1 MSMHLNLRSLKP
13 LLLIDTTWM
22 EKWWIPINWACHH
35 VKKEQIS
42 GGHLPKEGK
51 EVASALIKFNQNLEL
66 VAEYKHNPLPALASQ
81 AVHFVFWGSMFF
93 AAFCIEP
100 TNFDVIGWRGFLL
113 VSSIIRDHS
122 YIMYSLVGGEGGSEN
137 ANFYIIIFST

>member
-1 MSMHLNLRSLKP
+1 
-13 LLLIDTTWM
+13 M

-113 VSSIIRDHS
+113 VRSITNIIRMSH
-122 YIMYSLVGGEGGSEN
+122 
-137 ANFYIIIFST
+137 

>member
-1 MSMHLNLRSLKP
+1 
-13 LLLIDTTWM
+13 M

-66 VAEYKHNPLPALASQ
+66 VAEFKHNPLPALASQ

>member
-1 MSMHLNLRSLKP
+1 
-13 LLLIDTTWM
+13 M

-66 VAEYKHNPLPALASQ
+66 VAEYKYNPLPALASQ

-113 VSSIIRDHS
+113 VSNTHKCFTYVTQTRANLTTYSRKPENYNGTNIFEID
-122 YIMYSLVGGEGGSEN
+122 IMKILSPINLN
-137 ANFYIIIFST
+137 LCQT

>member
-1 MSMHLNLRSLKP
+1 
-13 LLLIDTTWM
+13 M

-66 VAEYKHNPLPALASQ
+66 VAEYKYNPLPALASQ

-113 VSSIIRDHS
+113 VSNIIARPCCCCVC
-122 YIMYSLVGGEGGSEN
+122 SLITLL
-137 ANFYIIIFST
+137 FYQIEP

>member
-1 MSMHLNLRSLKP
+1 MFSNEHFNTCKLETVSNVLKCTLKP
-13 LLLIDTTWM
+13 LLLLDTTWM

-66 VAEYKHNPLPALASQ
+66 VAEFKHNPLPALASQ

-113 VSSIIRDHS
+113 VRSITSIIWISH
-122 YIMYSLVGGEGGSEN
+122 
-137 ANFYIIIFST
+137 

>member
-1 MSMHLNLRSLKP
+1 MFSNEHFNTCKLETVSNVLKCTLKP
-13 LLLIDTTWM
+13 LLLLDTTWM

-66 VAEYKHNPLPALASQ
+66 VAEYKYNPLPALASQ

-113 VSSIIRDHS
+113 VRSITSIIWISH
-122 YIMYSLVGGEGGSEN
+122 
-137 ANFYIIIFST
+137 